1 MVVGRPR
8 PRPMN
13 VAAGITTTP
22 PLAVVDVD
30 VLAVL
35 VTVAVGLAVGLVAGL
50 ASPPRPRP

>member
-50 ASPPRPRP
+50 ASPPRPCP